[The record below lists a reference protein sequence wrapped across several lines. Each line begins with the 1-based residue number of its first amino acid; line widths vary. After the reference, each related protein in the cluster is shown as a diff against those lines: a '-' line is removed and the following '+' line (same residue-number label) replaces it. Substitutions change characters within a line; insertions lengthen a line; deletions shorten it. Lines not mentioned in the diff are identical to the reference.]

1 MINASQTKINHT
13 LASVSCLLIV
23 CPLQLVSHVYVLV
36 SFFFLLSRIP
46 RDWPAATANS
56 HKVCSDVIDKS
67 HDTQVGQLK

>member
-46 RDWPAATANS
+46 CDWPAATANS

-67 HDTQVGQLK
+67 QDTQVGQLK

>member
-36 SFFFLLSRIP
+36 SFFFSLAYHVTGQPQRPIP
-46 RDWPAATANS
+46 IRCVVTPSIS
-56 HKVCSDVIDKS
+56 HR
-67 HDTQVGQLK
+67 TPR